1 MSSVSSLASAPV
13 ADDQALPFTASFSV
27 HAVPEPGV
35 MPRVLEL
42 FAKRGLVPQ
51 RYHGAI
57 AGRQLTINVQIAGL
71 DRGTVD
77 YIARC
82 MRQIGGVDAVVTST
96 G

>member
-13 ADDQALPFTASFSV
+13 ADDQALPFTASFCV
-27 HAVPEPGV
+27 HAAPEPGV

-51 RYHGAI
+51 RYHGAV
-57 AGRQLTINVQIAGL
+57 AGRQLTVDVQIAGL

-82 MRQIGGVDAVVTST
+82 MRQIVGVRAVITST